1 MQPVE
6 FRKMFFTPLWKFK
19 YPDFDRDA
27 EFLVNYLTLD
37 HHYITNREQNGLQIT
52 RANLH
57 KDPQL
62 KRLADFFVDCGK
74 TAMSDMGYLPS
85 CGITS
90 MWATRQRAGGFHHQ
104 HHHVNSF
111 LGGAFHLFDV
121 DNCASGT
128 VFANTDNSKYVIQPA
143 VDPSQELMLKHA
155 EHVPFSPGHLL
166 MFPAWASHLTRPT
179 SSRYRVVVA
188 TNIMPIGMTNKD
200 HFDRYNYPDTSDMVL
215 KEYQG

>member
-6 FRKMFFTPLWKFK
+6 FRKMFYTPLWKFQ
-19 YPDFDRDA
+19 YPDFEKDA
-27 EFLVNYLTLD
+27 EFLINYLTED
-37 HHYITNREQNGLQIT
+37 RHYITNREQNGLQIT

-62 KRLADFFVDCGK
+62 KRLTDFFHECGK

-121 DNCASGT
+121 DGCASGT
-128 VFANTDNSKYVIQPA
+128 VFGNMDTAKYVIQPA
-143 VDPSQELMLKHA
+143 VDPTKELMLKHA
-155 EHVPFSPGHLL
+155 EHMPFSPGHLL

-179 SSRYRVVVA
+179 TSRYRVVVA

-200 HFDRYNYPDTSDMVL
+200 HFDRYNYPDTSDMIL